1 VGVLLNHAV
10 TYLTSPIVVGLVF
23 VAGACVLM
31 GRGGRRLACAFA
43 LGGVLILW
51 FFSTGLAYRWLG
63 MGLERE
69 FPPMRVEEL
78 PTADAIVVL
87 GGGVN
92 GNTNTLQ
99 YAELYLSAD
108 RVAHAARIWKAGKA
122 PVIIVS
128 GEGEIAASYP
138 FLQEL
143 GVPADAILVE
153 NTARNTEQNARFV
166 ENVVKSTLQLQL
178 PTTTEST
185 SSALDLDLL
194 SRPKIL
200 LVTSAWHMRR
210 ALLLFR
216 KYAPDIDIIPAA
228 CDYEAT
234 ISSDRPFEFRQLI
247 PNAEFLLRNSYM
259 LKEYLGYWGYRLLR

>member
-1 VGVLLNHAV
+1 MQGMGVLINHAV

-31 GRGGRRLACAFA
+31 GRGWRRFACAFA

-78 PTADAIVVL
+78 PKADAIVVL

-92 GNTNTLQ
+92 GNTNTLH

-153 NTARNTEQNARFV
+153 NAARNTEQNARLVSEFV
-166 ENVVKSTLQLQL
+166 TEPIPSSLFPVPSTK
-178 PTTTEST
+178 
-185 SSALDLDLL
+185 
-194 SRPKIL
+194 PKVL

>member
-1 VGVLLNHAV
+1 VGVLINHAV

-31 GRGGRRLACAFA
+31 GRGWRRFACAFA

-153 NTARNTEQNARFV
+153 NAARNTEQNARLV
-166 ENVVKSTLQLQL
+166 SDIVLARHNKSHD
-178 PTTTEST
+178 SIVH
-185 SSALDLDLL
+185 LL
-194 SRPKIL
+194 SPPPPKIL

-216 KYAPDIDIIPAA
+216 KYAPGLDIIPAA

-247 PNAEFLLRNSYM
+247 PNADCLLRNSYM
-259 LKEYLGYWGYRLLR
+259 LKEHLGYWGYKLFR